1 MESKNDAIEKENQE
15 LQQSLTD
22 AEAKV
27 RKLETQNT
35 KEKRIRERQLQQ
47 ENERLLAE
55 IKTYRFVRHKL

>member
-15 LQQSLTD
+15 LQQNLTD

-35 KEKRIRERQLQQ
+35 KAKRIRERQLQQ